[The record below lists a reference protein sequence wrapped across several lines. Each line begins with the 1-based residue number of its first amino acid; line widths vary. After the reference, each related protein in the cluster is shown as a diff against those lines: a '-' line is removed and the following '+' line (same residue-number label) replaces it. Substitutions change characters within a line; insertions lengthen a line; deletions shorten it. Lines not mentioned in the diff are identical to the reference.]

1 MRTAA
6 AANAWPIRW
15 RRKSKTPLQVRATR
29 SRNARTLTR
38 WRRRI
43 ERLRISAG
51 NFMATATMEQK
62 KAPASPN
69 SPDRK
74 FPLERTRNIGIAAH
88 IDAGKTTITERVLF
102 YTGMIHRMGEVHEGT
117 TVTDWMEQERE
128 RGITI
133 TSAATTCTWAQRKE
147 EGVYKIFEGI
157 KQRIN
162 IIDTPGHVDFTAE
175 VERSLRVLDGAIAV
189 FDGVA
194 GVQPQSET
202 VWRQATKYNV
212 PRLAF
217 INKMDRVGANFEMSV
232 ESIHKKLGAN
242 AWPVLLPLGR
252 EDQLR
257 GQLDVINKKAII
269 YSDNDQLGST
279 YEVTDVP
286 NEYKEIVEE
295 TYANLVEQVSNID
308 DELAEIVIHE
318 QPVTPEILKAAI
330 RRQTIANKFVP
341 VIGGSA
347 LKNIGVQYLVDAVV
361 DYLPSPLDIPAA
373 KGQNPDT
380 GEPMDAP
387 TDDNG
392 TFCSLAFKLWS
403 DPFVGKLVFFR
414 VYSGTLS
421 KGDTV
426 YNPRTNKRER
436 ISRLIQIQADKR
448 EDIETCYA
456 GDIAAIVG
464 IKNITTGDT
473 LCDEDY
479 PILLEPPSFPDPV
492 ISMAIEPKTKL
503 DQEKMATALQ
513 RLAEEDPTF
522 RVYTHEDTGQTIIA
536 GMGELHLEI
545 IRDRMFREFK
555 VDANAGKPQIAY
567 RETITGG
574 AHGVGKLIKQSGG
587 RGQYG
592 HVEVDVRPAGRGK
605 GLLVENKIV
614 AGVIPREYIPAV
626 KKGIEEAVL
635 NGVLGGYPVI
645 DIEVDIV
652 YGSYH
657 EVDSNELAFKMA
669 AIFAM
674 KDGFKQG
681 KPILLEPIMKVEN
694 ITPEEYQGDIIGDLN
709 RRRAHISNIEARGNL
724 TIVHAEVPLAEMFG
738 YATAIRSLSKGRS
751 SYSMEPSHFEQV
763 PQNLVSAILDQ
774 KETK

>member
-1 MRTAA
+1 
-6 AANAWPIRW
+6 
-15 RRKSKTPLQVRATR
+15 
-29 SRNARTLTR
+29 
-38 WRRRI
+38 
-43 ERLRISAG
+43 
-51 NFMATATMEQK
+51 MATATAEK
-62 KAPASPN
+62 KPAVAKGPN
-69 SPDRK
+69 SPNRK

-102 YTGMIHRMGEVHEGT
+102 YTGMIHKMGEVHEGT

-133 TSAATTCTWAQRKE
+133 TSAATTCSWSQKNE
-147 EGVYKIFEGI
+147 EGVYKTFEGI

-217 INKMDRVGANFEMSV
+217 INKMDRVGADFAMSV
-232 ESIHKKLGAN
+232 DSIHKKLGAN

-269 YSDNDQLGST
+269 YSDSDQMGST
-279 YEVTDVP
+279 YEVTDLP
-286 NEYKEIVEE
+286 EE
-295 TYANLVEQVSNID
+295 HVAAVDKAYQELVEQISNID
-308 DELAEIVIHE
+308 DEIAEAVLEEKAI
-318 QPVTPEILKAAI
+318 TPQLLKAAI

-361 DYLPSPLDIPAA
+361 DYLPSPLDIPPA
-373 KGQNPDT
+373 KGMEPDT
-380 GEPMDAP
+380 HAPMEAP

-392 TFCSLAFKLWS
+392 TFCSIAFKLWS

-448 EDIETCYA
+448 EDIETCYS

-473 LCDEDY
+473 LCDEDH
-479 PILLEPPSFPDPV
+479 PILLEPPTFPDPV

-503 DQEKMATALQ
+503 DQEKMGIALQ

-567 RETITGG
+567 RETITTN

-592 HVEVDVRPAGRGK
+592 HVEVDLRPAERSK
-605 GLLVENKIV
+605 GLVVENKIV
-614 AGVIPREYIPAV
+614 GGVIPREYIPAV

-635 NGVLGGYPVI
+635 DGVLGGYPVV
-645 DIEVDIV
+645 DVECDIV
-652 YGSYH
+652 FGSFH

-674 KDGFKQG
+674 KDGFRAA

-694 ITPEEYQGDIIGDLN
+694 ITPEEYQGDICGDLS
-709 RRRAHISNIEARGNL
+709 RRRGSIQNIESRGNL
-724 TIVHAEVPLAEMFG
+724 AIVHALVPLAELFG

-763 PQNLVSAILDQ
+763 PANLVAAILDQ
-774 KETK
+774 KEKK